1 MTEFTFLY
9 GQWNIKQVCEYKKFF
24 QRALGD
30 VKKMELGNVA
40 SVVGRVN
47 RMCLRRQ
54 CLTEIFMIV
63 LWHYMYSISFKLP
76 FQTTELPVLF
86 VLC

>member
-1 MTEFTFLY
+1 MFIDDGDIGVNKKKKSAMTEFTFLY

-30 VKKMELGNVA
+30 VKKMELGNVT

-47 RMCLRRQ
+47 RMCLRR
-54 CLTEIFMIV
+54 
-63 LWHYMYSISFKLP
+63 
-76 FQTTELPVLF
+76 
-86 VLC
+86 